1 MTIFLSIF
9 LILFTFSFSNI
20 AMSVPTDSKVTFSV
34 VTYKASPEGFMSNSH
49 ILVGENE
56 TILIDAQFS
65 PEEGRKVADLIN
77 STGKKL
83 SKIIITHPH
92 PDHYYGLEVLGIEF
106 GDAEITGGPRTIA
119 EVKNTMKYW
128 TDAKEGPQ
136 AFGKITVLE
145 NKRFKHEEVDIVYRI
160 FRDGESVENTVIY
173 IPSHKTLFV
182 GDLASNGVHMWLG
195 ENKMDKWLEQL
206 RTIRSIGPISS
217 VYPGHGPVGNADILE
232 RAEEYLL
239 NFKESVNNS
248 ETIDDAIKKMKKLY
262 PDYEMPEIL
271 EGSVRSAM
279 WSANKER

>member
-1 MTIFLSIF
+1 MPIFLSIS
-9 LILFTFSFSNI
+9 LIFFTFSFSNI
-20 AMSVPTDSKVTFSV
+20 ALSVPTDSKITFSV

-49 ILVGENE
+49 ILIGENE
-56 TILIDAQFS
+56 AILIDAQFS

-83 SKIIITHPH
+83 SKIVITHPH

-119 EVKNTMKYW
+119 EVKNSMKYW
-128 TDAKEGPQ
+128 TDVKGEPQ
-136 AFGKITVLE
+136 VFGEMTALE
-145 NKRFKHEEVDIVYRI
+145 NKRFKHGDVDIIYRI

-173 IPSHKTLFV
+173 IPSNQTLFA

-195 ENKMDKWLEQL
+195 ENNMDKWLEQL
-206 RTIRSIGPISS
+206 RAIRSIGSISS
-217 VYPGHGPVGNADILE
+217 VYPGHGPVGTVDILE
-232 RAEEYLL
+232 QAEEYLL

-271 EGSVRSAM
+271 EGSVRSVM
-279 WSANKER
+279 WSANKEQ